1 MHSQGAFPM
10 VEWTKWWRE
19 QCAPAL
25 KTFLLI
31 ALVLV
36 ITSWFVLPWFAEQ
49 RKYRALGYTG
59 DTMNFN
65 QTFLAPRVRDGDPP
79 SRAFDVLRHGS
90 RVSYYLQTQS
100 DGEQYLVQR
109 FDFSII
115 WGGPDIYVIYPTSPE
130 MKKVIT
136 TKFTDSFSTSRS
148 ERIAD
153 SVAYRILNWRPA
165 VQ

>member
-1 MHSQGAFPM
+1 MM
-10 VEWTKWWRE
+10 TKWTKWRRE
-19 QCAPAL
+19 QYAPAL
-25 KTFLLI
+25 KAFLLI
-31 ALVLV
+31 ALSLVL
-36 ITSWFVLPWFAEQ
+36 TSWFLLPWFAQ
-49 RKYRALGYTG
+49 RRQHRALGYRG
-59 DTMNFN
+59 DTMDFN
-65 QTFLAPRVRDGDPP
+65 QNFLAPRVRVGDPP

-115 WGGPDIYVIYPTSPE
+115 WGGQDIYVIYPTSPE

-136 TKFTDSFSTSRS
+136 TKYTDSFSTSRS

-153 SVAYRILNWRPA
+153 SAAYRILNWNPIT
-165 VQ
+165 Q